1 MSHDIKTLA
10 YAEMLNEVDA
20 NLEADEDP
28 TFSIDR
34 KPRLLGH
41 NGSNVDLE
49 YSQSGNFP
57 AGARHSN
64 AASNKFAYE
73 MEN

>member
-10 YAEMLNEVDA
+10 YADMLNEVDA
-20 NLEADEDP
+20 NLEADEDQVS
-28 TFSIDR
+28 TIER
-34 KPRLLGH
+34 RPRLLGH
-41 NGSNVDLE
+41 NGSAVDLE

-57 AGARHSN
+57 TGARHSN
-64 AASNKFAYE
+64 AESKVAYE